1 VRRLLLACAAIALLS
16 LIFVPRGMHY
26 DPWAW
31 VVWGREIV
39 TLDLNTFKG
48 PSWKPLPVAF
58 TAVYS
63 PLAKIND
70 DIPPMLWLA
79 TGRFFALVALVMVA
93 RLAARLAGPN
103 PVAKVTAAVVGV
115 LGLYFFPKWGVI
127 SMRGYSE
134 PMAVAL
140 MMIGIERHLD
150 GHRNQAFL
158 LGLGVALLRPESWPF
173 FGLYGLFLLYE
184 DRDRWPLVL
193 GGFVTLPVLW
203 LGPDVWGSGDAF
215 QSSEQARAP
224 TQSSLSSKDV
234 PWRAALERADSIV
247 PLPFKVA
254 AVFAV
259 AFAVRKRDWRV
270 VWLGAAC
277 IVWFAIVV
285 VMTQAGFS
293 GNLRYF
299 ALAGSLAALLA
310 GVGAARLASLAPRP
324 ALQAGLA
331 VVLLCALIPYAGDRI
346 DLAGAEVRYTRQTSI
361 LEGQLIDAV
370 RETGGPAKVQAIGT
384 PDVNHGFATALA
396 WYIKSPLELIAPGR
410 RGSRIVFQSR
420 NPYAG
425 VPPGFRRGWKVRKLR
440 QVRSWSVLH
449 GTGTPPPDP
458 YAGRR

>member
-58 TAVYS
+58 TALFS
-63 PLAKIND
+63 PLAKISD

-79 TGRFFALVALVMVA
+79 TARFFALVAFVMVA
-93 RLAARLAGPN
+93 RLAARLAGSN
-103 PVAKVTAAVVGV
+103 PVAKVTAAVVAM

-140 MMIGIERHLD
+140 LMIGIERHID
-150 GHRNQAFL
+150 GHRGQAFG

-193 GGFVTLPVLW
+193 GGFATLPLLW
-203 LGPDVWGSGDAF
+203 LGPDVWGSGDAL
-215 QSSEQARAP
+215 QSGAQARAP
-224 TQSSLSSKDV
+224 TQSSLSSQDV

-254 AVFAV
+254 ALFAV
-259 AFAVRKRDWRV
+259 AVAARRRDWRV
-270 VWLGAAC
+270 VWIGAAC
-277 IVWFAIVV
+277 VVWFAIVV

-310 GVGAARLASLAPRP
+310 GVGAAALVTLPPRP
-324 ALQAGLA
+324 ALKVALAGVLA
-331 VVLLCALIPYAGDRI
+331 LSLIPYVPDRI
-346 DLAGAEVRYTRQTSI
+346 ELAGREVRYTRQTSI

-370 RETGGPAKVQAIGT
+370 HASGGPAAVQAVGT

-396 WYIKSPLELIAPGR
+396 WYLKSPLELIAPGR
-410 RGSRIVFQSR
+410 TGSRIVFQSR

-425 VPPGFRRGWKVRKLR
+425 VPPGFRRGWRVRKLR

-458 YAGRR
+458 YANVR